1 MTASLPSRYGR
12 RILIRGL
19 LALATFVI
27 LLVAASQFRTPR
39 LDRDW
44 DADVAILAGVSIA
57 SDATQFTIRNAR
69 AWRYSSTGAVERD
82 RFTAT
87 YRFADLTG
95 MAFYEQPL
103 DRSGLIAHTFVVFEF
118 AGDYAEP
125 LLGVSVETRRE
136 RGEEYSLLHGAMR
149 GFELTYTWATE
160 ADLVERRV
168 QYLGYRLRKY
178 TVRQAVADQRRYL
191 ERFLRETI
199 ALATEPRW
207 YNTITSNC
215 TNVIIGA
222 ANDVAPGYVPFDIS
236 FILTGLAAP
245 YLVERGILDGANVVP
260 IDEGNY
266 ADVIAQR

>member
-1 MTASLPSRYGR
+1 MAEPLPSRHGR
-12 RILIRGL
+12 RILVRGL
-19 LALATFVI
+19 LAVAALAT
-27 LLVAASQFRTPR
+27 LLVAASQFRSPR

-44 DADVAILAGVSIA
+44 DDDVAVLADVSIA
-57 SDATQFTIRNAR
+57 NDGTQFTIRNAR
-69 AWRYSSTGAVERD
+69 AWRYSPTGAVIHD

-95 MAFYEQPL
+95 MAFYAQPL

-136 RGEEYSLLHGAMR
+136 RGETYSLLRGALR
-149 GFELTYTWATE
+149 GFELTYTWATA

-168 QYLGYRLRKY
+168 KYLGYHLRQY
-178 TVRQAVADQRRYL
+178 PVQQAVADQRRYL
-191 ERFLRETI
+191 ERFLRDTI

-207 YNTITSNC
+207 YNTVTSNC

-222 ANDVAPGYVPFDIS
+222 ANEVAPGFVPFDIS

-245 YLVERGILDGANVVP
+245 YLVERGILDGSNVVP
-260 IDEGNY
+260 IDEANY
-266 ADVIAQR
+266 AGVVALR

>member
-1 MTASLPSRYGR
+1 MSGPLPPRHGR
-12 RILIRGL
+12 RVLNRGL
-19 LALATFVI
+19 LAVAALAV
-27 LLVAASQFRTPR
+27 LLVAAGQFRTPR

-44 DADVAILAGVSIA
+44 DDDVAILADVSIA
-57 SDATQFTIRNAR
+57 PDGTHFTIRNAR
-69 AWRYSSTGAVERD
+69 DWSYSSLGPARRD
-82 RFTAT
+82 TFAAT

-136 RGEEYSLLHGAMR
+136 RGEEYSLLKGALR
-149 GFELTYTWATE
+149 GFELTYTWATA
-160 ADLVERRV
+160 ADLVARRV
-168 QYLGYRLRKY
+168 SYLGYRLRKY
-178 TVRQAVADQRRYL
+178 PVRQAVADQRRYL
-191 ERFLRETI
+191 ERFLRDTI

-222 ANDVAPGYVPFDIS
+222 ANDVAPGFVPFDTS

-245 YLVERGILDGANVVP
+245 YLVERGILDGSKVVP
-260 IDEGNY
+260 VDEGNY
-266 ADVIAQR
+266 ASVVARR

>member
-1 MTASLPSRYGR
+1 MTASFPSRRGPR
-12 RILIRGL
+12 FLIRGL
-19 LALATFVI
+19 FAVAALVAGFG
-27 LLVAASQFRTPR
+27 AASQFRTPR

-44 DADVAILAGVSIA
+44 DDDVAVLADVSFA
-57 SDATQFTIRNAR
+57 SDATRFTISNAR
-69 AWRYSSTGAVERD
+69 AWRYSSAGAVKRD

-118 AGDYAEP
+118 SGDYAEP
-125 LLGVSVETRRE
+125 RLGVSVETRRE
-136 RGEEYSLLHGAMR
+136 RGEEYSLLQGALR

-168 QYLGYRLRKY
+168 KYLGYRLRKY
-178 TVRQAVADQRRYL
+178 PVRQAVVDQRRYL
-191 ERFLRETI
+191 EQFARDTI

-215 TNVIIGA
+215 TNVIINA
-222 ANDVAPGYVPFDIS
+222 ANDVAPGFVPFDIS

-245 YLVERGILDGANVVP
+245 YLVERGILDGSNVVP

-266 ADVIAQR
+266 ASFVMRP

>member
-1 MTASLPSRYGR
+1 M
-12 RILIRGL
+12 
-19 LALATFVI
+19 LAVAALVV

-44 DADVAILAGVSIA
+44 DDDVAVLADVSIA
-57 SDATQFTIRNAR
+57 GDATQFTIRNAR
-69 AWRYSSTGAVERD
+69 AWRYSPAGAVKRD

-118 AGDYAEP
+118 GGDYAEP

-136 RGEEYSLLHGAMR
+136 RGETYSLLKGALR
-149 GFELTYTWATE
+149 GFELTYTWATG
-160 ADLVERRV
+160 ADLVARRV
-168 QYLGYRLRKY
+168 KYLGYHLRKY
-178 TVRQAVADQRRYL
+178 PVQQAVADQRRYL
-191 ERFLRETI
+191 ERFLRDTI
-199 ALATEPRW
+199 ALATAPRW
-207 YNTITSNC
+207 YHTITSNC

-222 ANDVAPGYVPFDIS
+222 ANDVEPGFVPFDIS

-245 YLVERGILDGANVVP
+245 YLVERGILDGSNVVP
-260 IDEGNY
+260 IDAGNY
-266 ADVIAQR
+266 ASVIARR